1 MEYTVEDFLE
11 MFNDGDLDVI
21 EKYFSDF
28 ETFFSI
34 LERRGLMSE
43 IDPIN
48 GAYTEDWQNSYLIW
62 LYQHDKEK
70 FHYWVLKMLSDVE
83 IVNGEPYLVISDRGD
98 LSSLF
103 CDSRDYSRD
112 TIENLL
118 SGDSDWFEYFSNST
132 DDVYTDVIEELNPK
146 NIERLKERMV
156 DDLKDQQLSPETELM
171 EEIAEE
177 QGHPEFWILTLENV
191 TRIIDDEESMN
202 SLLNDEL
209 SDIKSELYSVHNS
222 AYNNAYE
229 EELYDD
235 VWKELDEYF
244 EGKGSFETRPHPY
257 KKDTQV
263 EYFKVKIRDLDGF
276 LIDYLSNNKDYVN
289 HGTIGY
295 HGSLLGLM
303 GDYLDCLSP
312 RFSDWPDS
320 RLVDRIINE
329 YFSNF
334 I

>member
-21 EKYFSDF
+21 LKYFSDY

-48 GAYTEDWQNSYLIW
+48 GAYSDDWQNSYFIW
-62 LYQHDKEK
+62 LYQNHKEK
-70 FHYWVLKMLSDVE
+70 FNYWVTKIFDDVE
-83 IVNGEPYLVISDRGD
+83 IVNGEAYLVISDRGE
-98 LSSLF
+98 LSRLF
-103 CDSRDYSRD
+103 CDHRDVGRK
-112 TIENLL
+112 TIENIL
-118 SGDSDWFEYFSNST
+118 STDSDWFEYFYDST
-132 DDVYTDVIEELNPK
+132 NDVYNDVIEELNPK
-146 NIERLKERMV
+146 NIERLKERIV
-156 DDLKDQQLSPETELM
+156 DELKDQELSPETEVM
-171 EEIAEE
+171 EDIANE
-177 QGHPEFWILTLENV
+177 QGHPEFWTITPENV

-202 SLLNDEL
+202 SLLDDEL
-209 SDIKSELYSVHNS
+209 SDLRSELYSVHNN
-222 AYNNAYE
+222 AYNSAYE
-229 EELYDD
+229 EEIYDD
-235 VWKELDEYF
+235 VWKELDDYF
-244 EGKGSFETRPHPY
+244 EGKGTFETRPHPY

-276 LIDYLSNNKDYVN
+276 LVDYLSNNKDYGGS
-289 HGTIGY
+289 GTISY

-303 GDYLDCLSP
+303 DDYLDCLSP

-320 RLVDRIINE
+320 RLVDRNINE
-329 YFSNF
+329 MFNDY